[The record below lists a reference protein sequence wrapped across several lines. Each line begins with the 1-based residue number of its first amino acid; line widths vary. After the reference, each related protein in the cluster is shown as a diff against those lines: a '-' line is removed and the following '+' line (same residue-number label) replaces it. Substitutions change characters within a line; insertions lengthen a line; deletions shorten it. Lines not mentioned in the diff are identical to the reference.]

1 MKKIFYL
8 CFILII
14 TSCLNKQKTTDK
26 KAAAKKPIIDTVSH
40 NKFAVGDTIGPAH
53 PEIKYSDKVIEAFL
67 DSVGHLPA
75 QPLADKAAFGAD
87 SIFKSQIPMDS
98 AISQKDFEILKKAAN
113 KGVISVKT
121 AMRIFNNKQ
130 IDYSCNEKSIFLT
143 YKFRLIPV
151 VFYPFGKNKFDEFA
165 ICIGDPEHCPSAFLY
180 FFKGNKIIAR
190 HAGFDRDGLDLKYF
204 KDIDGKTVVYYR
216 VEFTEGSGIWWYN
229 FFFYKYD
236 GDKIIPVLNELQNAN
251 LLQPS
256 PWGARE
262 LWLESTV
269 QKTNPLTIKMVY
281 HQKLP
286 DTLLSDTDNA
296 TRAGSGPMIVNDSTI
311 VKYVWNEKTKTL
323 DGQFAGSKITRAQI
337 LSYYLIDNERL
348 FINANY
354 KKLKALLL
362 DKTTRKATLNYIN
375 LVKNYSK

>member
-1 MKKIFYL
+1 MPV
-8 CFILII
+8 LI
-14 TSCLNKQKTTDK
+14 
-26 KAAAKKPIIDTVSH
+26 
-40 NKFAVGDTIGPAH
+40 
-53 PEIKYSDKVIEAFL
+53 
-67 DSVGHLPA
+67 
-75 QPLADKAAFGAD
+75 
-87 SIFKSQIPMDS
+87 
-98 AISQKDFEILKKAAN
+98 
-113 KGVISVKT
+113 
-121 AMRIFNNKQ
+121 AM
-130 IDYSCNEKSIFLT
+130 
-143 YKFRLIPV
+143 
-151 VFYPFGKNKFDEFA
+151 A
-165 ICIGDPEHCPSAFLY
+165 
-180 FFKGNKIIAR
+180 
-190 HAGFDRDGLDLKYF
+190 LDLKYF

-216 VEFTEGSGIWWYN
+216 GEFTEGSGIWWYN